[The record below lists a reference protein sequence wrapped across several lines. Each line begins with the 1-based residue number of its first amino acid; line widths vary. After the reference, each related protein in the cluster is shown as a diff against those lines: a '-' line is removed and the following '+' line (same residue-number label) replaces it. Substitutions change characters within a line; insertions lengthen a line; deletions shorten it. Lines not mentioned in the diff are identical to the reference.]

1 MSKEKGL
8 VGTATYAS
16 LNAHNRI
23 RLSRR
28 DDIESLAYM
37 LIDISLENGLPWN
50 SHDEEIMIT
59 NHKESIDVMKLVEG
73 LPEELGVLL

>member
-1 MSKEKGL
+1 MSKEKCL

-37 LIDISLENGLPWN
+37 LIDISLEDGLPWN
-50 SHDEEIMIT
+50 SHDDEIRIK
-59 NHKESIDVMKLVEG
+59 NHKESVDVMRLI
-73 LPEELGVLL
+73 